1 VSLFI
6 YFLLEFI
13 YDLGK
18 RNVTLDLPI
27 LLAILTW
34 LIMPVIFYHEYTAQN
49 PLAFLWRKYMP
60 IPSNDYFSFALPGTL
75 TMILGLRIPLDRNAL
90 NKNPQLY
97 MVNMQK
103 DLIAKPRVGMI
114 LIGVGVVSG
123 LLDFLSPSSLKQV
136 FYLLDHLTYV
146 GVFYTLYSANK
157 YKKIIVPSVV
167 ALMAGQAIVTGMF
180 GELIYLLA
188 LSVMLIVLG
197 KKMRFSVKLAIAVIG
212 FFFVMI
218 IQSIKVD
225 YRQRSWGEGAGADP
239 VYFAQL
245 ISDRVTEPSSMFD
258 PAKLFFLGVRLN
270 QGWLIAYTMYKVPS
284 KCSFAYG
291 QTIWESLAASF
302 VPRFLWPDKP
312 EAGGKANLQR
322 FWGFSFRSVSMN
334 LGPIGEAYANF
345 DRTGGIIYMFFYG
358 LFLNFVQ
365 SQILK
370 VARKRPTLILWLP
383 FLFLYVVVVEG
394 DLLMAL
400 GWLLK
405 GAFFTWLCYLLFK
418 KLFRIEL

>member
-1 VSLFI
+1 MKKIFLIISIVVFIINEVSSNLTSWESCAVSLFI

-197 KKMRFSVKLAIAVIG
+197 KKMRFSVKLTMAVLG
-212 FFFVMI
+212 F
-218 IQSIKVD
+218 
-225 YRQRSWGEGAGADP
+225 
-239 VYFAQL
+239 
-245 ISDRVTEPSSMFD
+245 
-258 PAKLFFLGVRLN
+258 
-270 QGWLIAYTMYKVPS
+270 
-284 KCSFAYG
+284 
-291 QTIWESLAASF
+291 
-302 VPRFLWPDKP
+302 
-312 EAGGKANLQR
+312 
-322 FWGFSFRSVSMN
+322 
-334 LGPIGEAYANF
+334 
-345 DRTGGIIYMFFYG
+345 
-358 LFLNFVQ
+358 
-365 SQILK
+365 
-370 VARKRPTLILWLP
+370 
-383 FLFLYVVVVEG
+383 
-394 DLLMAL
+394 
-400 GWLLK
+400 
-405 GAFFTWLCYLLFK
+405 
-418 KLFRIEL
+418 